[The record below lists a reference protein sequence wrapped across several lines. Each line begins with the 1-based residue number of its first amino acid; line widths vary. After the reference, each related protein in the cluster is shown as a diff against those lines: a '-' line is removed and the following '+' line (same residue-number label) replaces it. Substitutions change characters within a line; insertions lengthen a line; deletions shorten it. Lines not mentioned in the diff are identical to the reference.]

1 MKTCK
6 TCRSKLELRNPI
18 LTPEKLK
25 KQYYYSSY
33 YYCRHCR
40 KIYFDETFK
49 VINKQIGLFTNSEKP
64 KGVDVEIWTDGACV
78 YNGSD
83 RARAAWA
90 FVSGVNEKVGLV
102 QGKQTNN
109 MAEAYAIYH
118 GLLWAADMGYKKIV
132 IYSDSQITIGNLA
145 KSYES
150 VKENREVFR
159 LIQELISANNLQ
171 VWYEKVLGHSGDLN
185 NERVDKL
192 ANSLASAKDL

>member
-1 MKTCK
+1 MKTCR
-6 TCRSKLELRNPI
+6 TCRSPLELRKPT
-18 LTPEKLK
+18 LTSEKLK
-25 KQYYYSSY
+25 KHYYYSAY
-33 YYCRHCR
+33 YYCRRCN

-49 VINKQIGLFTNSEKP
+49 VVNKNYGLFTKPDKP
-64 KGVDVEIWTDGACV
+64 KDVDAEIWTDGACV

-90 FVSGVNEKVGLV
+90 FVSGINEKAGLV
-102 QGKQTNN
+102 EGKQTNN

-118 GLLWAADMGYKKIV
+118 ALLWAADMGHKKIV
-132 IYSDSQITIGNLA
+132 IYSDSKITIGNLA
-145 KSYES
+145 KSYER

-159 LIQELISANNLQ
+159 LIQELISANNLE

-192 ANSLASAKDL
+192 ANSLASAKD